1 MRTQSNLS
9 EFGQALQ
16 RTLPQV
22 NKSSSA
28 YQQVSTLSGAASA
41 LYLNLLSKQD
51 SRLRLVITDT
61 FETAEQIIQD
71 LTLFSDPEGICFF
84 PHWDTLPYDNQSPDK
99 EAVATRFHTL
109 SRLIENRCH
118 TVVTTPNALMQKI
131 LPVSVFSD
139 NCLTINVSEVYN
151 RQDMVQKL
159 VQMGFVRVDMVEEKG
174 EFAVRGEI
182 MDIFPISTNDPVRL
196 DFFDDD
202 LESLKYFDIES
213 QRSGDS
219 LKKVLLSP
227 AKEVLYSDQDI
238 QLALSQLIELKTNT
252 LPVTYHSI
260 KEAIENKMVFPG
272 IESLLPLFYQ
282 STCTVLDYFHEQPQ
296 IVFMDQD
303 KIEERSKL
311 YFDEI
316 GNEYQYSLHEG
327 NPTLSPDQ
335 LFLPPEILFGN
346 LKQYQQ
352 LNLLKSNLDS
362 GTPTQIT
369 TVDNAAI
376 RSISMAP
383 DKIGQSAIYNV
394 LTQLKT
400 WNSAES
406 KIVIAVS
413 SRSKADRLRQ
423 MLIELEID
431 VPIESE
437 VNYTDRI
444 DFFTQI
450 SSLNKGTFLI
460 IPHQISSG
468 FRWVNAVGETKF
480 TLITGEEIFGP
491 RQKKRRIKKSNIK
504 HFFSSLGDLKTG
516 DYVVHVEYGIGQY
529 EGLKKIS
536 AGSSESDF
544 LVITYQGGD
553 KVYVPVDKFHLVQK
567 YAGVDAGAPKV
578 SKLGNKTWSKTKS
591 KVRAE
596 IDDMAE
602 ELGRIAAERKAKKG
616 IAYSPESTS
625 LNEFAMSF
633 PFQETED
640 QEQAIADVMKDMG
653 NTPPMDRLVC
663 GDVGFGKTEVAMRAA
678 YRAAL
683 DGYQVGILVPTTIL
697 AQQHY
702 DSFKK
707 RLENYAVNIGLLSR
721 FQTPKNIKKT
731 LKDLAEKQIDI
742 VIGTHRLLSKD
753 VKFSNLGLLVIDE
766 EQRFGVKHK
775 ESIKQIKSTVDT
787 LILSATPIPRTLHMS
802 LVGIRDISVI
812 NTPPMDRRAIRTR
825 LTKFSDYVI
834 QEAVNREIR
843 RKGQIFFIHNRVESI
858 HQTGQYLNQILPR
871 VRVGIAHGQM
881 AERELETIMLD
892 FINGEYDILLATT
905 IVESGLDIPNVNTII
920 VNNSDRFGLSQL
932 YQLRGRVGRSSVQAY
947 AYLLTPREKVL
958 SEIARKRLTILQELN
973 HLGAGF
979 KIASY
984 DLELRGAGNVL
995 GAQQSGHI
1003 IAVGFEMYTAMIEEA
1018 VSAITNADKTD
1029 KNKVDEIKL
1038 KLEAEVNL
1046 PDNYITSMNQRLDTY
1061 KSISACKSEDELWD
1075 VRSSLE
1081 DRFGVLPTTVVNLFD
1096 SIQIKLMAAE
1106 MDIVQI
1112 EQRTDQL
1119 DIKFTDLFQ
1128 PDPIKITGFLAD
1140 KAFKPK
1146 LLPDNRIQIS
1156 LQNNKP
1162 ENILRFLHTF
1172 RKKVC

>member
-1 MRTQSNLS
+1 MQIQKNLS
-9 EFGQALQ
+9 AFGQALHQTVIKGDQ
-16 RTLPQV
+16 RD
-22 NKSSSA
+22 SG
-28 YQQVSTLSGAASA
+28 YRQVSALAGAASA
-41 LYLNLLSKQD
+41 LYLTLLSQHQ
-51 SRLRLVITDT
+51 SQLRLVITDT
-61 FETAEQIIQD
+61 FESAVEVIQD
-71 LTLFSDPEGICFF
+71 LTLLSSPDGICFF

-99 EAVATRFHTL
+99 DTVASRFFTL
-109 SRLIENRCH
+109 SQLIENRCH

-131 LPVSVFSD
+131 IPVSVFSE
-139 NCLTINVSEVYN
+139 NCLTLTVSETYD
-151 RQDMVQKL
+151 RALFTQKL
-159 VQMGFVRVDMVEEKG
+159 INLGFVRVDMVEEKG
-174 EFAVRGEI
+174 EFAIRGEI
-182 MDIFPISTNDPVRL
+182 IDIFPIGTNDPVRL
-196 DFFDDD
+196 DFFDDE
-202 LESLKYFDIES
+202 LESLKYFDVEN
-213 QRSGDS
+213 QRSGEQLQS
-219 LKKVLLSP
+219 VLLSP
-227 AKEVLYSDQDI
+227 AKEVLYSDQGT
-238 QLALSQLIELKTNT
+238 QLALNQLIDLKTNT
-252 LPVTYHSI
+252 LPVTYHSVY
-260 KEAIENKMVFPG
+260 EAIENRMTFPG
-272 IESLLPLFYQ
+272 MESLLPLFYQ
-282 STCTVLDYFHEQPQ
+282 STCTVLDYFREPPQ
-296 IVFMDQD
+296 IVFLDQE
-303 KIEERSKL
+303 KIAERSKL
-311 YFDEI
+311 FFDEI

-327 NPTLSPDQ
+327 NPTLSPDR
-335 LFLPPEILFGN
+335 LFVPPNELFN
-346 LKQYQQ
+346 HLKQYQQ
-352 LNLLKSNLDS
+352 LNLLKSNLDNES
-362 GTPTQIT
+362 PIQIST
-369 TVDNAAI
+369 ADNAAI
-376 RSISMAP
+376 RSISMDP
-383 DKIGQSAIYNV
+383 DKIGQSAIHNV
-394 LTQLKT
+394 LTQLKS
-400 WNSAES
+400 WNRAES
-406 KIVIAVS
+406 KVVIAVS

-423 MLIELEID
+423 MLIELEMD
-431 VPIESE
+431 VPIETE
-437 VNYTDRI
+437 VDYQARN
-444 DFFTQI
+444 DFFTKI
-450 SSLNKGTFLI
+450 SDTGTGTFII

-468 FRWVNAVGETKF
+468 FRWIDKAGDTKF

-491 RQKKRRIKKSNIK
+491 RQKKRRVKKSNLK

-536 AGSSESDF
+536 AGNSESDF

-602 ELGRIAAERKAKKG
+602 ELVRIAAERKAKKG
-616 IAYSPESTS
+616 ITFSPESSS

-640 QEQAIADVMKDMG
+640 QEQAIAEVMKDMG
-653 NTPPMDRLVC
+653 NSHPMDRLVC

-678 YRAAL
+678 FRAVL

-707 RLENYAVNIGLLSR
+707 RLDQYAVNIGLLSR

-731 LKDLAEKQIDI
+731 LQDLADKKVDI
-742 VIGTHRLLSKD
+742 VIGTHRILSKD
-753 VKFSNLGLLVIDE
+753 VKFNNLGLLVIDE

-858 HQTGQYLNQILPR
+858 YQTGQYLNQILPR
-871 VRVGIAHGQM
+871 IRVGIAHGQM
-881 AERELETIMLD
+881 AERELENVMLD

-1018 VSAITNADKTD
+1018 VAAITNAEKSD
-1029 KNKVDEIKL
+1029 KNKIDEIKL

-1081 DRFGVLPTTVVNLFD
+1081 DRFGVLPNSVINLFN

-1106 MDIVQI
+1106 MHISQI
-1112 EQRTDQL
+1112 DQRANNL
-1119 DIKFTDLFQ
+1119 DLKFSDTFQ
-1128 PDPIKITGFLAD
+1128 PDPIKITGFLTD
-1140 KAFKPK
+1140 QTFKPK
-1146 LLPDNRIQIS
+1146 LLPDNRIQVT
-1156 LQNNKP
+1156 LQNNNP
-1162 ENILRFLHTF
+1162 EIILRFLHTF
-1172 RKKVC
+1172 RKKVS